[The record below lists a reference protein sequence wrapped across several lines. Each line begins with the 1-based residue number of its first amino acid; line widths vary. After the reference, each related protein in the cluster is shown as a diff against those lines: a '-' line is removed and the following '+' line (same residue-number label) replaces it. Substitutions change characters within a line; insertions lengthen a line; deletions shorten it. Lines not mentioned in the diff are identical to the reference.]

1 MSLEC
6 VRIFA
11 DSEGNSHFGTASI
24 DLFDVDF
31 APPAPRAEVS
41 EIVDAKH
48 GFLRMRS
55 GWFGDWHPAP
65 ARQVMC
71 LLQGEVEVEVSDGET
86 RRASPGMIVLVE
98 DTEGPGHT
106 TRVVSEEA
114 AVMVFAQLS
123 QAYGR
128 AI

>member
-1 MSLEC
+1 MSLDC

-11 DSEGNSHFGTASI
+11 DPEGRSHFGTARI

-31 APPAPRAEVS
+31 APPAPRVEAS
-41 EIVDAKH
+41 EIVEARH
-48 GFLRMRS
+48 GFLRVPG

-98 DTEGPGHT
+98 DTEGRGHT
-106 TRVVSEEA
+106 TRVVSADA
-114 AVMVFAQLS
+114 AVIVFAQLS
-123 QAYGR
+123 
-128 AI
+128 